1 MFRVFSGHDKCSKMD
16 ICHHISLSI
25 RAELPLN
32 KMTRRRHVLHIA
44 PPFWARPRLFP
55 TEGRKSRIPTAV
67 RESIWMTTCCGP
79 ARSRFQ
85 WGCFHGFS
93 WLILNFGELGFM
105 EDISDIY
112 SCWWGYKQTN
122 LRKPHSYKCKSW
134 WIQHDITTVGPWINH
149 DQLVCWMHFCWEN
162 M

>member
-1 MFRVFSGHDKCSKMD
+1 MA
-16 ICHHISLSI
+16 ISLGI
-25 RAELPLN
+25 YPIFRRTHIKHRAFL
-32 KMTRRRHVLHIA
+32 HVS
-44 PPFWARPRLFP
+44 PPFWARLWSRPRLFP

-67 RESIWMTTCCGP
+67 RESIWMTTCGP
-79 ARSRFQ
+79 VRSRFH

-105 EDISDIY
+105 ADISDIY
-112 SCWWGYKQTN
+112 SCWWGHKQTN

-149 DQLVCWMHFCWEN
+149 DQLVCWTHFCWEN